1 MKTKY
6 MILAV
11 ALLLAPTAMA
21 QDYFAK
27 LRYYFGENSPIVKQ
41 ENTLTIHNT
50 YYTSL
55 NGEKE
60 GELTIYKF
68 KLPKSKAEYIDSV
81 KVLYDAIDQLL
92 DDKIVR
98 RSIYTLWS
106 LSGNKER
113 TFTGYRL
120 YYNKSESMIVGTE
133 AENCYTVGIIN
144 EADTLFRT
152 TYTIEWSEM
161 ADSGITGRLIT
172 TYAPKV
178 PQVASQTV
186 AAPSAQRSGVDK
198 WMTNLF
204 YYLDRLKND
213 SPISIYLSPLY
224 SLAKNCDALDSDDL
238 KVAIGQVK
246 LSKTKFE
253 QKRKDQSVI
262 LMLQQVAELLES
274 KLEKKAS
281 AVVRFNKNLRF

>member
-11 ALLLAPTAMA
+11 TLLLAPTAMA

-81 KVLYDAIDQLL
+81 KVLYDVINQDM
-92 DDKIVR
+92 DDGKIAC

-120 YYNKSESMIVGTE
+120 YYNKSESTIVGTE

-161 ADSGITGRLIT
+161 TDSGIAGRLIT
-172 TYAPKV
+172 TYAPKI

-198 WMTNLF
+198 WMSNLF
-204 YYLDRLKND
+204 FYLDRLKND
-213 SPISIYLSPLY
+213 NSIYLSPLY

-253 QKRKDQSVI
+253 QKRKDQSII

-274 KLEKKAS
+274 KLEKRQAQ
-281 AVVRFNKNLRF
+281 

>member
-68 KLPKSKAEYIDSV
+68 KLPKSKANYIDSV
-81 KVLYDAIDQLL
+81 KVLYDVINQDM
-92 DDKIVR
+92 DDGKIAD

-120 YYNKSESMIVGTE
+120 YYNKSESTIVGTE

-161 ADSGITGRLIT
+161 TDSGIAGRLIT
-172 TYAPKV
+172 TYAPKI

-198 WMTNLF
+198 WMSNLF
-204 YYLDRLKND
+204 FYLDRPKND
-213 SPISIYLSPLY
+213 NSIYLSPLY
-224 SLAKNCDALDSDDL
+224 SLAKNCDALDCDDL

-253 QKRKDQSVI
+253 QKRKDQSTI

-274 KLEKKAS
+274 KLEKRQAQ
-281 AVVRFNKNLRF
+281 

>member
-1 MKTKY
+1 

-81 KVLYDAIDQLL
+81 KVLYDVINQDM
-92 DDKIVR
+92 DDGKIAC

-120 YYNKSESMIVGTE
+120 YYNKSESTIVGTE

-172 TYAPKV
+172 TYAPKI

-198 WMTNLF
+198 WMSNLF
-204 YYLDRLKND
+204 FYLDRLKND
-213 SPISIYLSPLY
+213 NSIYLSPLY
-224 SLAKNCDALDSDDL
+224 SLAKNCDALDCDDL

-253 QKRKDQSVI
+253 QKRKDQSII

-274 KLEKKAS
+274 KLEKRQAQ
-281 AVVRFNKNLRF
+281 

>member
-81 KVLYDAIDQLL
+81 KVLYDAINQDM
-92 DDKIVR
+92 DDGKIAD

-113 TFTGYRL
+113 TYTGYRL
-120 YYNKSESMIVGTE
+120 YYNKSESTIVGTE

-161 ADSGITGRLIT
+161 TDSGIAGRLIT
-172 TYAPKV
+172 TYAPKI

-186 AAPSAQRSGVDK
+186 VAPSAQRSGVDK
-198 WMTNLF
+198 WMSNLF
-204 YYLDRLKND
+204 FYLDRLKND
-213 SPISIYLSPLY
+213 NSIYLSPLY

-274 KLEKKAS
+274 KLEKRQAQ
-281 AVVRFNKNLRF
+281 

>member
-41 ENTLTIHNT
+41 ETTLTIHNT

-68 KLPKSKAEYIDSV
+68 KLPKSKANYIDSV
-81 KVLYDAIDQLL
+81 KVLYDAINQDM
-92 DDKIVR
+92 DDGKIAD

-120 YYNKSESMIVGTE
+120 YYNKSESTIVGTE

-161 ADSGITGRLIT
+161 TDSGIAGRLIT
-172 TYAPKV
+172 TYAPKI

-198 WMTNLF
+198 WMSNLF
-204 YYLDRLKND
+204 FYLDRLKND
-213 SPISIYLSPLY
+213 NSIYLSPLY
-224 SLAKNCDALDSDDL
+224 SLAKNCDALDCDDL

-253 QKRKDQSVI
+253 QKRKDQSII

-274 KLEKKAS
+274 KLEKRQAQ
-281 AVVRFNKNLRF
+281 

>member
-92 DDKIVR
+92 DDKIGR

-120 YYNKSESMIVGTE
+120 YYNKSESTIVGTE

-161 ADSGITGRLIT
+161 TDSGIAGRLIT

-198 WMTNLF
+198 WMSNLF
-204 YYLDRLKND
+204 FCLGRLKND
-213 SPISIYLSPLY
+213 NSIYLSPLY

-253 QKRKDQSVI
+253 QKRKDQSII

-274 KLEKKAS
+274 KLEKRQAQ
-281 AVVRFNKNLRF
+281 

>member
-81 KVLYDAIDQLL
+81 KALYDAIDQLL

-120 YYNKSESMIVGTE
+120 YYNKSESTIVGTE

-161 ADSGITGRLIT
+161 TDSGITGRLIT
-172 TYAPKV
+172 TYAPKI

-246 LSKTKFE
+246 LLKTEFE

-274 KLEKKAS
+274 KLEKRQAQ
-281 AVVRFNKNLRF
+281 

>member
-1 MKTKY
+1 

-68 KLPKSKAEYIDSV
+68 KLPKSKANYIDSV
-81 KVLYDAIDQLL
+81 KVLYDVINQDM
-92 DDKIVR
+92 DDGKIAD

-120 YYNKSESMIVGTE
+120 YYNKSESTIVGTE

-172 TYAPKV
+172 TYAPKI

-198 WMTNLF
+198 WMSNLF
-204 YYLDRLKND
+204 FYLDRLKND
-213 SPISIYLSPLY
+213 NSIYLSPLY

-253 QKRKDQSVI
+253 QKRKDQSII

-274 KLEKKAS
+274 KLEKRQAQ
-281 AVVRFNKNLRF
+281 

>member
-81 KVLYDAIDQLL
+81 KVLYDVINQDM
-92 DDKIVR
+92 DDGKIAC

-120 YYNKSESMIVGTE
+120 YYNKSESTIVGTE

-161 ADSGITGRLIT
+161 ADSGIAGRLIT
-172 TYAPKV
+172 TYAPKI

-186 AAPSAQRSGVDK
+186 ATPSAQRSDVDK

-224 SLAKNCDALDSDDL
+224 SLAKNCDALDCDDL

-246 LSKTKFE
+246 LSKIKFE

-274 KLEKKAS
+274 KLDKRQAQ
-281 AVVRFNKNLRF
+281 

>member
-68 KLPKSKAEYIDSV
+68 KLPKSKANYIDSV
-81 KVLYDAIDQLL
+81 KVLYDVINQDM
-92 DDKIVR
+92 DDGKIAD

-120 YYNKSESMIVGTE
+120 YYNKSESTIVGTE

-161 ADSGITGRLIT
+161 TDSGIAGCLIT
-172 TYAPKV
+172 TYAPKI

-198 WMTNLF
+198 WMSNLF
-204 YYLDRLKND
+204 FYLDRLKND
-213 SPISIYLSPLY
+213 NSIYLSPLY

-253 QKRKDQSVI
+253 QKRMDQSII

-274 KLEKKAS
+274 KLEKRQAQ
-281 AVVRFNKNLRF
+281 

>member
-92 DDKIVR
+92 DGKIGR

-120 YYNKSESMIVGTE
+120 YYNKSESTIVGTE

-161 ADSGITGRLIT
+161 TDSGITGRLIT
-172 TYAPKV
+172 TYAPKI

-198 WMTNLF
+198 WMSNLF
-204 YYLDRLKND
+204 FYLDRLKND
-213 SPISIYLSPLY
+213 NPIYLSPLY

-238 KVAIGQVK
+238 KVAIGQIK

-253 QKRKDQSVI
+253 QKRKDQSII

-274 KLEKKAS
+274 KLEKRQAQ
-281 AVVRFNKNLRF
+281 

>member
-1 MKTKY
+1 

-81 KVLYDAIDQLL
+81 KVLYDVINQDM
-92 DDKIVR
+92 DDGKIAD

-120 YYNKSESMIVGTE
+120 YYNKSESTIVGTE

-161 ADSGITGRLIT
+161 TDSGITGRLIT
-172 TYAPKV
+172 TYAPKI

-186 AAPSAQRSGVDK
+186 AAPSAQRSDVNK
-198 WMTNLF
+198 WMSNLF
-204 YYLDRLKND
+204 FYLDRLKND
-213 SPISIYLSPLY
+213 NSIYLSPLY

-274 KLEKKAS
+274 KLEKRQAQ
-281 AVVRFNKNLRF
+281 

>member
-41 ENTLTIHNT
+41 ENTLTFHNT

-68 KLPKSKAEYIDSV
+68 KLPKSKANYIDSV
-81 KVLYDAIDQLL
+81 KVLYDVINQDM
-92 DDKIVR
+92 DDGKIAD

-120 YYNKSESMIVGTE
+120 YYNKSESTIVGTE

-161 ADSGITGRLIT
+161 TDSGIAGCLIT
-172 TYAPKV
+172 TYAPKI

-198 WMTNLF
+198 WMSNLF
-204 YYLDRLKND
+204 FYLDRLKND
-213 SPISIYLSPLY
+213 NSIYLSPLY

-253 QKRKDQSVI
+253 QKRKDQSII

-274 KLEKKAS
+274 KLEKRQAQ
-281 AVVRFNKNLRF
+281 

>member
-81 KVLYDAIDQLL
+81 KVLYDVINQDM
-92 DDKIVR
+92 DDGKIAD

-113 TFTGYRL
+113 TYTGYRL
-120 YYNKSESMIVGTE
+120 YYNKSESTIVGTE

-161 ADSGITGRLIT
+161 TDSGIAGRLIT
-172 TYAPKV
+172 TYAPKI

-198 WMTNLF
+198 WMSNLF
-204 YYLDRLKND
+204 FYLDRLKND
-213 SPISIYLSPLY
+213 NSIYLSPLY
-224 SLAKNCDALDSDDL
+224 SLAKNCDALDCDDL

-253 QKRKDQSVI
+253 QKRKDQSII
-262 LMLQQVAELLES
+262 LMLQQVVELLES
-274 KLEKKAS
+274 KLEKRQAQ
-281 AVVRFNKNLRF
+281 

>member
-81 KVLYDAIDQLL
+81 KVLYDVINQDM
-92 DDKIVR
+92 DDGKIAD

-120 YYNKSESMIVGTE
+120 YYNKSESTIVGTE

-161 ADSGITGRLIT
+161 TDSGITGRLIT
-172 TYAPKV
+172 TYAPKI

-224 SLAKNCDALDSDDL
+224 SLAKNCDALDCDDL

-246 LSKTKFE
+246 LSKIKFE

-274 KLEKKAS
+274 KLEKRQAQ
-281 AVVRFNKNLRF
+281 

>member
-68 KLPKSKAEYIDSV
+68 KLPKSKVNYIDSV
-81 KVLYDAIDQLL
+81 KVLYDVINQDM
-92 DDKIVR
+92 DDGKIAD

-120 YYNKSESMIVGTE
+120 YYNKSESTIVGTE

-161 ADSGITGRLIT
+161 TDSGIAGRLIT
-172 TYAPKV
+172 TYAPKI

-198 WMTNLF
+198 WMSNLF
-204 YYLDRLKND
+204 FYLDRLKND
-213 SPISIYLSPLY
+213 NSIYLSPLY

-253 QKRKDQSVI
+253 QKRKDQSII

-274 KLEKKAS
+274 KLEKRQAQ
-281 AVVRFNKNLRF
+281 

>member
-1 MKTKY
+1 MKIKY

-68 KLPKSKAEYIDSV
+68 KLPKSKANYIDSV
-81 KVLYDAIDQLL
+81 KVLYDVINQDM
-92 DDKIVR
+92 DDGKIAE

-120 YYNKSESMIVGTE
+120 YYNKSESTIVGTE

-161 ADSGITGRLIT
+161 TDSGIAGRLIT
-172 TYAPKV
+172 TYAPKI

-186 AAPSAQRSGVDK
+186 AAPSAQKSGVDK
-198 WMTNLF
+198 WMSNLF
-204 YYLDRLKND
+204 FYLDRLKND
-213 SPISIYLSPLY
+213 NSIYLSPLY
-224 SLAKNCDALDSDDL
+224 SLAKNCDALDCDDL

-253 QKRKDQSVI
+253 QKRKDQSII

-274 KLEKKAS
+274 KLEKRQAQ
-281 AVVRFNKNLRF
+281 

>member
-27 LRYYFGENSPIVKQ
+27 LRYYFGENSPIIKQ

-68 KLPKSKAEYIDSV
+68 KLPKSKANYIDSV
-81 KVLYDAIDQLL
+81 KVLYDVINQDM
-92 DDKIVR
+92 DDGKIAD

-120 YYNKSESMIVGTE
+120 YYNKSESTIVGTE

-161 ADSGITGRLIT
+161 TDSGIAGRLIT
-172 TYAPKV
+172 TYAPKI

-198 WMTNLF
+198 WMSNLF
-204 YYLDRLKND
+204 FYLDRLKND
-213 SPISIYLSPLY
+213 NSIYLSPLY

-253 QKRKDQSVI
+253 QKRKDQSII

-274 KLEKKAS
+274 KLEKRQAQ
-281 AVVRFNKNLRF
+281 

>member
-68 KLPKSKAEYIDSV
+68 KLPKSKANYIDSV
-81 KVLYDAIDQLL
+81 KVLYDVINQDM
-92 DDKIVR
+92 DDGKIAD

-120 YYNKSESMIVGTE
+120 YYNKSESTIVGTE
-133 AENCYTVGIIN
+133 AANCYTVGIIN
-144 EADTLFRT
+144 EADTLFRS

-161 ADSGITGRLIT
+161 TDSGIAGRLIT
-172 TYAPKV
+172 TYAPKI

-198 WMTNLF
+198 WMSNLF
-204 YYLDRLKND
+204 FYLDRLKND
-213 SPISIYLSPLY
+213 NSIYLSPLY
-224 SLAKNCDALDSDDL
+224 SLAKNCDALDCDDL

-253 QKRKDQSVI
+253 QKRKDQSII

-274 KLEKKAS
+274 KLEKRQAQ
-281 AVVRFNKNLRF
+281 

>member
-68 KLPKSKAEYIDSV
+68 KLPKSKANYIDSV
-81 KVLYDAIDQLL
+81 KVLYDVINQDM
-92 DDKIVR
+92 DDGKIAD

-120 YYNKSESMIVGTE
+120 YYNKSESTIVGTE

-152 TYTIEWSEM
+152 TYAIEWSEM
-161 ADSGITGRLIT
+161 TDSGIAGRLIT
-172 TYAPKV
+172 TYAPKI

-198 WMTNLF
+198 WMSNLF
-204 YYLDRLKND
+204 FYLDRLKND
-213 SPISIYLSPLY
+213 NSIYLSPLY
-224 SLAKNCDALDSDDL
+224 SLAKNCDALDCDDL

-253 QKRKDQSVI
+253 QKRKDQSII

-274 KLEKKAS
+274 KLEKRQAQ
-281 AVVRFNKNLRF
+281 

>member
-92 DDKIVR
+92 DGKIGR

-120 YYNKSESMIVGTE
+120 YYNKSESTIVGTE

-161 ADSGITGRLIT
+161 TDSGIAGRLIT
-172 TYAPKV
+172 TYAPKI

-186 AAPSAQRSGVDK
+186 AAPSAQRSDVDK
-198 WMTNLF
+198 WMSNLF
-204 YYLDRLKND
+204 FYLGRLKND
-213 SPISIYLSPLY
+213 NPIYLSPLY

-253 QKRKDQSVI
+253 QKRKDQSII

-274 KLEKKAS
+274 KLEKRQAQ
-281 AVVRFNKNLRF
+281 

>member
-1 MKTKY
+1 

-68 KLPKSKAEYIDSV
+68 KLPKSKANYIDSV
-81 KVLYDAIDQLL
+81 KVLYDVINQDM
-92 DDKIVR
+92 DDGKIAD

-120 YYNKSESMIVGTE
+120 YYNKSESTIVGTE

-161 ADSGITGRLIT
+161 TDSGIAGRLIT
-172 TYAPKV
+172 TYAPKI

-186 AAPSAQRSGVDK
+186 AAPSAQRSDVNK
-198 WMTNLF
+198 WMSNLF
-204 YYLDRLKND
+204 FYLDRLKND
-213 SPISIYLSPLY
+213 NSIYLSPLY

-253 QKRKDQSVI
+253 QKRKDQSII

-274 KLEKKAS
+274 KLEKRQAQ
-281 AVVRFNKNLRF
+281 

>member
-68 KLPKSKAEYIDSV
+68 KLPKSKANYIDSV
-81 KVLYDAIDQLL
+81 KVLYDVINQDM
-92 DDKIVR
+92 DDGKIAC

-120 YYNKSESMIVGTE
+120 YYNKSESTIVGTE

-161 ADSGITGRLIT
+161 ADSGIAGRLIT
-172 TYAPKV
+172 TYAPKI

-198 WMTNLF
+198 WMSNLF
-204 YYLDRLKND
+204 FYLDRLKND
-213 SPISIYLSPLY
+213 NSIYLSPLY
-224 SLAKNCDALDSDDL
+224 SLAKNCDALDCDDL

-253 QKRKDQSVI
+253 QKRKGQSVI

-274 KLEKKAS
+274 KLEKRQAQ
-281 AVVRFNKNLRF
+281 

>member
-1 MKTKY
+1 

-81 KVLYDAIDQLL
+81 KVLYDVINQDM
-92 DDKIVR
+92 DDGKIAD

-120 YYNKSESMIVGTE
+120 YYNKSESTIVGTE
-133 AENCYTVGIIN
+133 AENCYIVGIIN

-161 ADSGITGRLIT
+161 TDSGIAGRLIT
-172 TYAPKV
+172 TYAPKI

-198 WMTNLF
+198 WMSNLF
-204 YYLDRLKND
+204 FYLDRLKND
-213 SPISIYLSPLY
+213 NSIYLSPLY

-253 QKRKDQSVI
+253 QKRKDQSII

-274 KLEKKAS
+274 KLEKRQAQ
-281 AVVRFNKNLRF
+281 

>member
-1 MKTKY
+1 

-92 DDKIVR
+92 DGKIGR

-120 YYNKSESMIVGTE
+120 YYNKSESTIVGTE

-161 ADSGITGRLIT
+161 TDSGITGRLIT
-172 TYAPKV
+172 TYAPKI
-178 PQVASQTV
+178 PQVASQTA

-198 WMTNLF
+198 WMSNLF
-204 YYLDRLKND
+204 FYLDRLKND
-213 SPISIYLSPLY
+213 NSIYLSPLY
-224 SLAKNCDALDSDDL
+224 SLAKNCDALDSYDL

-253 QKRKDQSVI
+253 QKRKDQSII

-274 KLEKKAS
+274 KLEKRQAQ
-281 AVVRFNKNLRF
+281 

>member
-68 KLPKSKAEYIDSV
+68 KLPKSKANYIDSV
-81 KVLYDAIDQLL
+81 KVLYDVINQDM
-92 DDKIVR
+92 DDGKIAD

-120 YYNKSESMIVGTE
+120 YYNKSESTIVGTE

-161 ADSGITGRLIT
+161 TDSGIAGRLIT
-172 TYAPKV
+172 TYAPKI
-178 PQVASQTV
+178 PQVVSQTV

-198 WMTNLF
+198 WMSNLF
-204 YYLDRLKND
+204 FYLDRLKND
-213 SPISIYLSPLY
+213 NSIYLSPLY
-224 SLAKNCDALDSDDL
+224 SLAKNCDALDCDDL

-253 QKRKDQSVI
+253 QKRKDQSII

-274 KLEKKAS
+274 KLEKRQAQ
-281 AVVRFNKNLRF
+281 

>member
-68 KLPKSKAEYIDSV
+68 KLPKSKANYIDSV
-81 KVLYDAIDQLL
+81 KVLYDAINQDM
-92 DDKIVR
+92 DDGKIAD

-120 YYNKSESMIVGTE
+120 YYNKSESTIVGTE

-161 ADSGITGRLIT
+161 TDSGIAGRLIT
-172 TYAPKV
+172 TYAPKI
-178 PQVASQTV
+178 PHVASQTV

-198 WMTNLF
+198 WMSNLF
-204 YYLDRLKND
+204 FYLDRLKND
-213 SPISIYLSPLY
+213 NSIYLSPLY
-224 SLAKNCDALDSDDL
+224 SLAKNCDALDCDDL

-253 QKRKDQSVI
+253 QKRKDQSII

-274 KLEKKAS
+274 KLEKRQAQ
-281 AVVRFNKNLRF
+281 

>member
-68 KLPKSKAEYIDSV
+68 KLPKSKANYIDSV
-81 KVLYDAIDQLL
+81 KVLYDVINQDM
-92 DDKIVR
+92 DDGKIAD

-120 YYNKSESMIVGTE
+120 YYNKSESTIVGTE

-161 ADSGITGRLIT
+161 ADSGIAGRLIT
-172 TYAPKV
+172 TYAPKI

-198 WMTNLF
+198 WMSNLF
-204 YYLDRLKND
+204 FYLDRLKND
-213 SPISIYLSPLY
+213 NSIYLSPLY

-253 QKRKDQSVI
+253 QKRKDQSII

-274 KLEKKAS
+274 KLEKRQAQ
-281 AVVRFNKNLRF
+281 

>member
-27 LRYYFGENSPIVKQ
+27 LRYYFGENSPIIKQ

-81 KVLYDAIDQLL
+81 KVLYDVINQDM
-92 DDKIVR
+92 DDGKIAD

-120 YYNKSESMIVGTE
+120 YYNKSESTIVGTE

-161 ADSGITGRLIT
+161 TDSGIAGRLIT
-172 TYAPKV
+172 TYAPKI

-198 WMTNLF
+198 WMSNLF
-204 YYLDRLKND
+204 FYLDRLKND
-213 SPISIYLSPLY
+213 NSIYLSPLY

-253 QKRKDQSVI
+253 QKRKDQSII

-274 KLEKKAS
+274 KLEKRQAQ
-281 AVVRFNKNLRF
+281 

>member
-68 KLPKSKAEYIDSV
+68 KLPKSKANYIDSV
-81 KVLYDAIDQLL
+81 KVLYDVINQDM
-92 DDKIVR
+92 DDGKIAD

-120 YYNKSESMIVGTE
+120 YYNKSESTIVGTE

-161 ADSGITGRLIT
+161 TDSGIAGRLIT
-172 TYAPKV
+172 TYAPKI

-198 WMTNLF
+198 WMSNLF
-204 YYLDRLKND
+204 FYLDRLKND
-213 SPISIYLSPLY
+213 NSIYLSPLY
-224 SLAKNCDALDSDDL
+224 SLAKNCDDL

-253 QKRKDQSVI
+253 QKRKDQSTI

-274 KLEKKAS
+274 KLEKRQAQ
-281 AVVRFNKNLRF
+281 

>member
-1 MKTKY
+1 

-81 KVLYDAIDQLL
+81 KVQYDVINQDM
-92 DDKIVR
+92 DDGKIAD

-120 YYNKSESMIVGTE
+120 YYNKSESTIVGTE

-172 TYAPKV
+172 TYAPKI

-186 AAPSAQRSGVDK
+186 AAPSAQRSDVDK
-198 WMTNLF
+198 WMSNLF
-204 YYLDRLKND
+204 FYLGRLKND
-213 SPISIYLSPLY
+213 NPIYLSPLY

-253 QKRKDQSVI
+253 QKRKDQSII

-274 KLEKKAS
+274 KLEKRQAQ
-281 AVVRFNKNLRF
+281 

>member
-1 MKTKY
+1 MKSKY

-81 KVLYDAIDQLL
+81 KVLYDVINQDM
-92 DDKIVR
+92 DDGKIAD

-120 YYNKSESMIVGTE
+120 YYNKSESTIVGTE

-161 ADSGITGRLIT
+161 ADSGIAGRLIT
-172 TYAPKV
+172 TYAPKI

-246 LSKTKFE
+246 LLKTEFE

-274 KLEKKAS
+274 KLEKRQAQ
-281 AVVRFNKNLRF
+281 

>member
-1 MKTKY
+1 

-11 ALLLAPTAMA
+11 ALLLAPIAMA

-81 KVLYDAIDQLL
+81 KALYDAISQAMADG
-92 DDKIVR
+92 KIGR

-120 YYNKSESMIVGTE
+120 YYNKSESTIVGTE

-152 TYTIEWSEM
+152 TFTIEWSEM

-172 TYAPKV
+172 TYAPKI

-186 AAPSAQRSGVDK
+186 AAPSAQRSDVGK
-198 WMTNLF
+198 WMSNLF
-204 YYLDRLKND
+204 FYLDRLKND
-213 SPISIYLSPLY
+213 NSIYLSPLY

-253 QKRKDQSVI
+253 QKRKDQSII

-274 KLEKKAS
+274 KLEKRLAQ
-281 AVVRFNKNLRF
+281 

>member
-81 KVLYDAIDQLL
+81 KVLYDVINQDM
-92 DDKIVR
+92 DDGKIAD

-120 YYNKSESMIVGTE
+120 YYNKSESTIVGTE

-172 TYAPKV
+172 TYAPKI

-186 AAPSAQRSGVDK
+186 AAPSAQRSDVDK
-198 WMTNLF
+198 WMSNLF
-204 YYLDRLKND
+204 FYLGRLKND
-213 SPISIYLSPLY
+213 NPIYLSPLY

-253 QKRKDQSVI
+253 QKRKDQSII

-274 KLEKKAS
+274 KLEKRQAQ
-281 AVVRFNKNLRF
+281 

>member
-68 KLPKSKAEYIDSV
+68 KLPKSKANYIDSV
-81 KVLYDAIDQLL
+81 KVLYDVINQDM
-92 DDKIVR
+92 DDGKIAC

-120 YYNKSESMIVGTE
+120 YYNKSESTIVGTE

-144 EADTLFRT
+144 ETDTLFRT

-161 ADSGITGRLIT
+161 ADSGIAGRLIT
-172 TYAPKV
+172 TYAPKI

-198 WMTNLF
+198 WMSNLF
-204 YYLDRLKND
+204 FYLDRLKND
-213 SPISIYLSPLY
+213 NSIYLSPLY

-253 QKRKDQSVI
+253 QKRKDQSII

-274 KLEKKAS
+274 KLEKRQAQ
-281 AVVRFNKNLRF
+281 

>member
-68 KLPKSKAEYIDSV
+68 KLPKSKANCIDSV
-81 KVLYDAIDQLL
+81 KVLYDVINQDM
-92 DDKIVR
+92 DDGKIAD

-120 YYNKSESMIVGTE
+120 YYNKSESTIVGTE

-161 ADSGITGRLIT
+161 TDSGIAGRLIT
-172 TYAPKV
+172 TYAPKI

-198 WMTNLF
+198 WMSNLF
-204 YYLDRLKND
+204 FYLDRLKND
-213 SPISIYLSPLY
+213 NSIYLSPLY

-253 QKRKDQSVI
+253 QKRKDQSII

-274 KLEKKAS
+274 KLEKRQAQ
-281 AVVRFNKNLRF
+281 

>member
-50 YYTSL
+50 YYISL

-92 DDKIVR
+92 DGKIDR

-113 TFTGYRL
+113 TYTGYRL
-120 YYNKSESMIVGTE
+120 YYNKSESTIVGTE

-144 EADTLFRT
+144 ETDTLFRT

-161 ADSGITGRLIT
+161 ADSGIAGRLIT
-172 TYAPKV
+172 TYAPKI

-198 WMTNLF
+198 WMSNLF
-204 YYLDRLKND
+204 FYLDRLKND
-213 SPISIYLSPLY
+213 NSIYLSPLY

-253 QKRKDQSVI
+253 QKRKDQSII

-274 KLEKKAS
+274 KLEKRQAQ
-281 AVVRFNKNLRF
+281 

>member
-1 MKTKY
+1 

-41 ENTLTIHNT
+41 ENTLTIHST

-68 KLPKSKAEYIDSV
+68 KLPKSKANYIDSV

-92 DDKIVR
+92 DGKIGR

-120 YYNKSESMIVGTE
+120 YYNKSESTIVGTE

-172 TYAPKV
+172 TYAPKI

-186 AAPSAQRSGVDK
+186 AAPSAQRSDVDK
-198 WMTNLF
+198 WMSNLF
-204 YYLDRLKND
+204 FYLGRLKND
-213 SPISIYLSPLY
+213 NPIYLSPLY
-224 SLAKNCDALDSDDL
+224 SLAKNCDALDCDDL

-253 QKRKDQSVI
+253 QKRKDQSII

-274 KLEKKAS
+274 KLEKRQAQ
-281 AVVRFNKNLRF
+281 

>member
-11 ALLLAPTAMA
+11 ALLLAPTTMA

-81 KVLYDAIDQLL
+81 KVLYDVINQDM
-92 DDKIVR
+92 DDGKIAD

-113 TFTGYRL
+113 TYTGYRL
-120 YYNKSESMIVGTE
+120 YYNKSESTIVGTE

-198 WMTNLF
+198 WMSNLF
-204 YYLDRLKND
+204 FYLDRLKND
-213 SPISIYLSPLY
+213 NSIYLSPLY
-224 SLAKNCDALDSDDL
+224 SLAKNCDALDCDDL

-253 QKRKDQSVI
+253 QKRKDQSII

-274 KLEKKAS
+274 KLEKRQAQ
-281 AVVRFNKNLRF
+281 

>member
-81 KVLYDAIDQLL
+81 KVLYDVINQDM
-92 DDKIVR
+92 DDGKIAD

-120 YYNKSESMIVGTE
+120 YYNKSESTIVGTE

-161 ADSGITGRLIT
+161 TDSGIAGRLIT
-172 TYAPKV
+172 TYAPKI

-186 AAPSAQRSGVDK
+186 AAPSAQRSDVNK
-198 WMTNLF
+198 WMSNLF
-204 YYLDRLKND
+204 FYLDRLKND
-213 SPISIYLSPLY
+213 NSIYLSPLY

-253 QKRKDQSVI
+253 QKRKDQSII

-274 KLEKKAS
+274 KLEKRQAQ
-281 AVVRFNKNLRF
+281 